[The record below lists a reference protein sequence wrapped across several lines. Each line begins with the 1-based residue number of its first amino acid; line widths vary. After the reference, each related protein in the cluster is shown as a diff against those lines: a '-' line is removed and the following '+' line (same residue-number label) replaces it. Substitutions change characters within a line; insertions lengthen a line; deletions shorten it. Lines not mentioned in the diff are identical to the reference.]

1 MLYVYNNDT
10 LDVAVSFAIEEHL
23 LNKLDHVDETYFM
36 FYSMRPSII
45 VGKSQNTVEEINTEY
60 VRKNDVNVVR
70 RLSGGGA
77 VYNDEGDLSFSFIT
91 KDDGQSF
98 NNYEKFTK
106 PVIRALRKLGV
117 DAELSGRNDIEVDGK
132 KVSGNAQFFTKGKMY
147 NHGTLMF
154 DVNLENVA
162 AALNPNPEKV
172 ESKGVKSVRS
182 RVTNIREHLNEDMDI
197 HEFRK
202 TLLRY
207 IFEVERV
214 EDVPEYELTD
224 EDWLAINQILEEHY
238 RSWEWNYGR
247 SPKFNVSRSQ
257 RFPAGTI
264 DVRLQVNKGLIA
276 NARIYGDF
284 FGIGDIE
291 DVEER
296 LVDTRYETSSLRDAL
311 SNIDVG
317 HYFGNISKE
326 DFLRMLY

>member
-10 LDVAVSFAIEEHL
+10 LDVAISFAIEELL
-23 LNKLDHVDETYFM
+23 LNKLDHADETYFM
-36 FYSMRPSII
+36 FYSMKPSII
-45 VGKSQNTVEEINTEY
+45 VGKSQNTVEEINTDH
-60 VRKNDVNVVR
+60 VQANDVNVIR

-91 KDDGQSF
+91 KDDGKSF

-117 DAELSGRNDIEVDGK
+117 NAELSGRNDIEIDGK
-132 KVSGNAQFFTKGKMY
+132 KVSGNAQFFTNGKMY

-162 AALNPNPEKV
+162 AALNPNPEKI

-182 RVTNIREHLNEDMDI
+182 RVTNIREHLEQDMDI
-197 HEFRK
+197 HEFRR

-207 IFEVERV
+207 IFETDSVD
-214 EDVPEYELTD
+214 DVPKYKLTD
-224 EDWLAINQILEEHY
+224 EDWLAINNILENRY
-238 RSWEWNYGR
+238 RSWEWNYGK
-247 SPKFNVSRSQ
+247 SPKFNVERSQ

-264 DVRLQVNKGLIA
+264 DVRLQVDKGLIESA
-276 NARIYGDF
+276 KIYGDF
-284 FGIGDIE
+284 FGIGDIGN
-291 DVEER
+291 VEER
-296 LVDTRYETSSLRDAL
+296 LVGSRYEYAALKDAL
-311 SNIDVG
+311 SGIEAG

-326 DFLRMLY
+326 EFLGMLY